1 LTGGTHTQ
9 GICSTTHPIVVVV
22 TSFADNHP
30 HLGLGPLTRHPTSSC
45 SQKEKGTLQPPP
57 TGQHNSKPHGTIPT
71 RCQHLPRGAKAPLTT
86 FNMPR
91 RGFPFFHRSQP
102 TIYQPLFHS
111 RNCVVFQVCLPF
123 PTSLAVLTATHCMDT
138 LHRLPSLRVLKNCWN
153 GEFLVGRRSRL
164 DTY

>member
-1 LTGGTHTQ
+1 MTGGHTPRASALPPTPSSSSSQ
-9 GICSTTHPIVVVV
+9 ASLT
-22 TSFADNHP
+22 N
-30 HLGLGPLTRHPTSSC
+30 PLIWASALLPPTPTPYC
-45 SQKEKGTLQPPP
+45 SQQERGTLQPPP

-71 RCQHLPRGAKAPLTT
+71 GCQHLPRGVKAPLTI

-102 TIYQPLFHS
+102 TIYQPLFPS
-111 RNCVVFQVCLPF
+111 RNCVASQVCLPF

-138 LHRLPSLRVLKNCWN
+138 LPRLPSLRVLQNCWN
-153 GEFLVGRRSRL
+153 GEFLVRRRSRL